1 MSVPY
6 QSRGTDKGNGKGSEG
21 GKGKGNGKGRLAG
34 PDLAAL
40 AVASGYL
47 ITEGARHA
55 LARDDRMFHAT
66 VDAIYERDIAR
77 TQRDAALTALDDAR
91 VGMRIRQRM
100 CDEAQ
105 ELRDEALDERYSA
118 QAERD
123 AAVKELEEVVGR
135 CRLPRPQP
143 PANEGGARR
152 QFIARMQ

>member
-1 MSVPY
+1 MA
-6 QSRGTDKGNGKGSEG
+6 E
-21 GKGKGNGKGRLAG
+21 GRLAG
-34 PDLAAL
+34 LDLAAL

-55 LARDDRMFHAT
+55 LDRDDRMFYAT
-66 VDAIYERDIAR
+66 FDAIYERDRAR

-105 ELRDEALDERYSA
+105 ELRDEAMDERDAA

-135 CRLPRPQP
+135 CRLPPPQP
-143 PANEGGARR
+143 QAREEEARR